1 MDSKGDSGEC
11 CVHFFVSDVLSTGE
25 EVMAPVEVNTE
36 MRHSSALCNQ

>member
-25 EVMAPVEVNTE
+25 EVNTE